1 MSDSGRSVS
10 DGNELNLRSIPPPF
24 ACSDVTMDEFKNIDD
39 DIDCKGLNLGADLSA
54 QEKIVLREKVIIV
67 GESCV
72 GKSSLI
78 KSFVG
83 KGSFNYDAQATK
95 YLMTTRLDM
104 QIVTVENGNVDVDLF
119 LYDFGGQSIF
129 HQREMAK
136 EYQKDATYI
145 LCVYD
150 ISSRTSLQSIST
162 WLASVR
168 SVVGQKIPAIL
179 VANKIDA
186 IYIYIYIYS
195 SIIFYTEL
203 GRRVL
208 SI

>member
-1 MSDSGRSVS
+1 M
-10 DGNELNLRSIPPPF
+10 E
-24 ACSDVTMDEFKNIDD
+24 EFKNIDD

-78 KSFVG
+78 KSFVS

-104 QIVTVENGNVDVDLF
+104 QIVTVEVPTSHDSSVHEHGNVDVDLF

-150 ISSRTSLQSIST
+150 
-162 WLASVR
+162 
-168 SVVGQKIPAIL
+168 
-179 VANKIDA
+179 
-186 IYIYIYIYS
+186 
-195 SIIFYTEL
+195 
-203 GRRVL
+203 
-208 SI
+208 

>member
-1 MSDSGRSVS
+1 MSDGSSSVS
-10 DGNELNLRSIPPPF
+10 DGNELILRSIPRPF
-24 ACSDVTMDEFKNIDD
+24 ACSDVTMEEFKNIDD
-39 DIDCKGLNLGADLSA
+39 DIDCKSLNLGAELSA
-54 QEKIVLREKVIIV
+54 QEKVVLREKVIIV

-78 KSFVG
+78 KSFVN
-83 KGSFNYDAQATK
+83 KGSFDYDAQATK

-104 QIVTVENGNVDVDLF
+104 QIATVEVPTRTSYDSEHGNVDVDLF

-129 HQREMAK
+129 NQREMAK
-136 EYQKDATYI
+136 DYQKDATYI

-179 VANKIDA
+179 VANKIDLRDEVR
-186 IYIYIYIYS
+186 IC
-195 SIIFYTEL
+195 TW
-203 GRRVL
+203 
-208 SI
+208 